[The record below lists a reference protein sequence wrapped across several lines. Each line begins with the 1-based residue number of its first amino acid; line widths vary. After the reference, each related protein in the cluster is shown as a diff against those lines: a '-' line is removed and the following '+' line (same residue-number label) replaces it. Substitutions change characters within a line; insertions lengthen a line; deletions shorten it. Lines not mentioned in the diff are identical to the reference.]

1 MTAITHKSDE
11 TDGRTESFIFAPPK
25 AQPTRTRARGVT
37 DLLVASP
44 AQSNHHAC
52 AGMDDKNSH
61 GGG

>member
-11 TDGRTESFIFAPPK
+11 TNGRTDGILHLCA
-25 AQPTRTRARGVT
+25 AQSSTNKNMRARGSRLAGRV
-37 DLLVASP
+37 VGAVKPS
-44 AQSNHHAC
+44 C

>member
-11 TDGRTESFIFAPPK
+11 TDGRNPSSLRRPK
-25 AQPTRTRARGVT
+25 LNQQELARARGNRFAGRV
-37 DLLVASP
+37 VGAVKPS
-44 AQSNHHAC
+44 C

>member
-25 AQPTRTRARGVT
+25 AQPTRTSARARGNRFAGRV
-37 DLLVASP
+37 VGAVKPS
-44 AQSNHHAC
+44 C